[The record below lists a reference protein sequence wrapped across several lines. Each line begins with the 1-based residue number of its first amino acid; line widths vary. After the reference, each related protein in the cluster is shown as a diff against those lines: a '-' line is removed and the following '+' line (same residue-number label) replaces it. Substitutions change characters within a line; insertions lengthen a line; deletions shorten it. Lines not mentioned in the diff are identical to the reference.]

1 MSIYRTF
8 RRHGIP
14 QQLILLFLALLTIYP
29 FYFMSMTSFKDNE
42 QFFKEFWTPAF
53 PLHVENYIRVFPR
66 VAGFIGNSLLYSGP
80 TLVLVCALA
89 MLTGYAFARY
99 RFKGRE
105 FLFLAMLSL
114 MMLPGVLTLIPLFA
128 QMRDWQW
135 LGTAQGVILPWT
147 SFQVVFA
154 TFVMRVYFE
163 KLPKE
168 VFEAA
173 RLDGAGELNLL
184 LRIAVPLALP
194 GLGTIAILNVLFT
207 WNDII
212 WPLVSVF
219 DRNALPVAAGLL
231 SFRSDFRTEFG
242 PLFAGYTI
250 ASVPLI
256 IVFVFTIRKF
266 IRGLEGGLSL

>member
-1 MSIYRTF
+1 MSIYRQIQ
-8 RRHGIP
+8 RHGFP
-14 QQLILLFLALLTIYP
+14 QQSVLLFLALLTLYP
-29 FYFMSMTSFKDNE
+29 FYFMLMTSLKDNE
-42 QFFKEFWTPAF
+42 QFFKQFWSPAAPF
-53 PLHVENYIRVFPR
+53 HFENYTRVFPR
-66 VAGFIGNSLLYSGP
+66 VAGFIGNSILYSAP
-80 TLVLVCALA
+80 TLLLVCALA
-89 MLTGYAFARY
+89 LLTGYTFARY

-105 FLFLAMLSL
+105 ILFLAMLAL

-128 QMRDWQW
+128 QMRDWAW
-135 LGTAQGVILPWT
+135 LGSFQGVVLPWT
-147 SFQVVFA
+147 SFQIVFA

-173 RLDGAGELNLL
+173 RLDGAGEFGLL
-184 LRIAVPLALP
+184 WRIAVPLALP

-219 DRNALPVAAGLL
+219 DRDALPVAAGML
-231 SFRSDFRTEFG
+231 SFRSDYRTEFG
-242 PLFAGYTI
+242 PLFAGYTL
-250 ASVPLI
+250 ASIPLI
-256 IVFVFTIRKF
+256 IVFAFTIRRF